1 MSALDR
7 WAEVVCLEFGL
18 PGDSIDARVVLDMA
32 RDVAHGVD
40 RPAAPLTAYLL
51 GLAVAGGHPLADAA
65 ARVSE
70 LASGWQGDEIP
81 PDEDKYRGTVI
92 SE

>member
-7 WAEVVCLEFGL
+7 WAEVVCFEFGL
-18 PGDSIDARVVLDMA
+18 PPGSVDTRVILDMA

-51 GLAVAGGHPLADAA
+51 GLAVAQGHPLQGSAD
-65 ARVSE
+65 RISE
-70 LASGWQGDEIP
+70 LAAGWEQAPAD
-81 PDEDKYRGTVI
+81 
-92 SE
+92 

>member
-1 MSALDR
+1 MTPLDR
-7 WAEVVCLEFGL
+7 WTEVVCLEFGL
-18 PGDSIDARVVLDMA
+18 PRDSVDVRIILDMA

-51 GLAVAGGHPLADAA
+51 GLAVGQGHSLESAA

-70 LASGWQGDEIP
+70 IASGWEREASD
-81 PDEDKYRGTVI
+81 
-92 SE
+92 